1 MQRILEAEVMDTPQE
16 AAEYDAIDFG
26 AVNMDFA
33 RCAIALSTAPA
44 EVLDAGTGTARIPIL
59 ICQQHSH
66 WQITGIDLARSML
79 ELARKNVLAAGLE
92 ECITL
97 ETGDAKQMPYD
108 DASFDIVLSNS
119 LVHHLPDPL
128 PFFKEIKRIL
138 KPGGAVLLRDLLR
151 PANVEN
157 IAQIIDSIGCN
168 YTIQQKQLFRDSLHA
183 AFTLEEIEQFLK
195 EAGLENL
202 RVYQSSD
209 RHWSAIRER
218 SPIETVLS

>member
-16 AAEYDAIDFG
+16 AAEYDSMDFG

-59 ICQQHSH
+59 ICQERSQ

-79 ELARKNVLAAGLE
+79 KLAWKNVLAAGLGGR
-92 ECITL
+92 ITL
-97 ETGDAKQMPYD
+97 EIGDAKRLPYE

-128 PFFKEIKRIL
+128 PFFQEIKRVL

-151 PANVEN
+151 PANVED
-157 IAQIIDSIGCN
+157 IAQIVDSIGDTYN
-168 YTIQQKQLFRDSLHA
+168 IQQKQLFRDSLHA
-183 AFTLEEIEQFLK
+183 AFTLEEIEQLLTK
-195 EAGLENL
+195 AGLDDL
-202 RVYQSSD
+202 KIYQSSD
-209 RHWSAIRER
+209 RHWSGIRER
-218 SPIETVLS
+218 SRIDALPH